1 MKKTDLAMII
11 LIASVSMVLAFF
23 IANSLPFLK
32 VSSKGAS
39 VKTIEAISTQVND
52 PDQKIFNSSAI
63 NPTVETIIGG
73 S

>member
-1 MKKTDLAMII
+1 MKKTDIAMLL
-11 LIASVSMVLAFF
+11 LIASVSVLVAFF

-32 VSSKGAS
+32 LSSTGEK
-39 VKTIEAISTQVND
+39 VKTIEAISTTKAD
-52 PDQKIFNSSAI
+52 PNPKVFSKGNI